1 VAKND
6 NRLLPSKEVVGTCL
20 SRTIKVRFDGDTI
33 IATITR
39 AAPGSAAEERS
50 ERADNYIMKKL
61 RRERER
67 AEPIILTPRAQAG
80 KAFVEKSF
88 HSITGSIQLEH
99 CVDIIVEAL
108 CRFIRRA
115 EQAARTDK
123 GICPQPAAAHPARLS
138 RGARKT
144 FFPLAD

>member
-1 VAKND
+1 MIIDCA
-6 NRLLPSKEVVGTCL
+6 PPTEEVVETCL
-20 SRTIKVRFDGDTI
+20 SKTIKVRFDGDTI

-67 AEPIILTPRAQAG
+67 RAHYSNAPRAQAG
-80 KAFVEKSF
+80 GAFVEKSF

-115 EQAARTDK
+115 EQAGRTDK
-123 GICPQPAAAHPARLS
+123 GICPQPPAAAAETFAR
-138 RGARKT
+138 RA
-144 FFPLAD
+144 A